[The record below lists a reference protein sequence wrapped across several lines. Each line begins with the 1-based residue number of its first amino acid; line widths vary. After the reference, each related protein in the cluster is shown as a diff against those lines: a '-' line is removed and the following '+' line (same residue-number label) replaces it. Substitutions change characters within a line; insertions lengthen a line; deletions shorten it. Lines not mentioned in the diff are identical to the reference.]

1 MPYNAKYNKYKEN
14 YSRENYDRI
23 QLVTPKGTRDKLK
36 SEADRRGLPSV
47 NALLN
52 LLISSA
58 LDISADLLPTDQ
70 PAADETG
77 KDTYTAGSLD
87 NSPKE

>member
-1 MPYNAKYNKYKEN
+1 MPKQNSEYIYNYTKD
-14 YSRENYDRI
+14 NYDTI
-23 QLVTPKGTRDKLK
+23 KVLTPKGTRDKLK

-58 LDISADLLPTDQ
+58 LDIPADPLPTDQ

-77 KDTYTAGSLD
+77 GDTYTAGSLD

>member
-52 LLISSA
+52 ILISDA
-58 LDISADLLPTDQ
+58 IHISSDPLSMNPAGAD
-70 PAADETG
+70 
-77 KDTYTAGSLD
+77 TAGDCTSSD
-87 NSPKE
+87 DSGKENPEE

>member
-23 QLVTPKGTRDKLK
+23 QLVTPKGTRDQLK
-36 SEADRRGLPSV
+36 AEADRRGLPSV

-58 LDISADLLPTDQ
+58 LHIPADSVPTD
-70 PAADETG
+70 PAGTDEDG
-77 KDTYTAGSLD
+77 D
-87 NSPKE
+87 SPGQSQEDSPEE